1 MVCSGKAL
9 HLAGSLARRTMRLR
23 QYPCS
28 VSVVPLGH
36 LAQSVEFV
44 PWYRD
49 SRLMVADI
57 SPARRTT
64 DDGWGML
71 SMPARTGFSSSM
83 AERACHQV
91 ACQTVVVAVTAHRAS
106 MAGTLVWLSFWAS
119 LLSAALLEA

>member
-1 MVCSGKAL
+1 MLLC
-9 HLAGSLARRTMRLR
+9 

-28 VSVVPLGH
+28 VSLVPLGR
-36 LAQSVEFV
+36 LAQSAEFV

-57 SPARRTT
+57 SHARRTT

-71 SMPARTGFSSSM
+71 SMPARTGLGSSI
-83 AERACHQV
+83 AERTCHQV